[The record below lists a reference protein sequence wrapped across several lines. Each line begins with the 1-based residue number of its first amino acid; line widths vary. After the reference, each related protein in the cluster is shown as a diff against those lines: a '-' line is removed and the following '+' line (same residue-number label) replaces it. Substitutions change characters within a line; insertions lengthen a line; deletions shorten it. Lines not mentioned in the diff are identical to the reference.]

1 MDRKTAEFLETLEGL
16 LTVLEDRAKTDMM
29 TMGEFRQY
37 ITAML
42 ELHYKD
48 RYERD

>member
-1 MDRKTAEFLETLEGL
+1 MERKTAEFLETLEGL

-29 TMGEFRQY
+29 TLGEFRQY
-37 ITAML
+37 VTAML
-42 ELHYKD
+42 EEHYKG